1 MGKGY
6 FISTFGFTL
15 DKVYSVITFF
25 MATLRKAQYDQLSI
39 IESKGENFRVS
50 YLSQSIARS

>member
-6 FISTFGFTL
+6 SISTFGFTF

-39 IESKGENFRVS
+39 IESKAENLRVS

>member
-25 MATLRKAQYDQLSI
+25 MPTLRKVQYDQL
-39 IESKGENFRVS
+39 ESKSENFRVS